1 MRDTERER
9 ERGHCLPPRI
19 VGVKKR
25 EVAPGVADSAP
36 SKGPPWASGKGF
48 GHMRTGTRA
57 EGGGPGCSWP
67 THGLHRTPTLN
78 PELDRMAPVRAP
90 WAVA

>member
-1 MRDTERER
+1 MERKQVRKGDSKGQTPGSELEPARRRQRQRVRDTERER

-36 SKGPPWASGKGF
+36 SKGPPWG
-48 GHMRTGTRA
+48 RDLGT
-57 EGGGPGCSWP
+57 
-67 THGLHRTPTLN
+67 
-78 PELDRMAPVRAP
+78 
-90 WAVA
+90 